1 MTVEFFL
8 IADNTDDAETLAAQL
23 EGVLARSAASAL
35 LIRAGDEDDF
45 AYLAR
50 VKPLAKIAQKHD
62 CAVLLDNR
70 PELVRRAYVDGVHM
84 SGGIKAL
91 REALDELKPDFIVG
105 TGDIGSR
112 HEAMSRGELDIDYL
126 MFGDRDDIDGRE
138 MADWWAETFE
148 VPSVFCAGASDD
160 LSGLKSEFAA
170 FAQADWEKVSPGDAS

>member
-1 MTVEFFL
+1 MTVEIFL

-70 PELVRRAYVDGVHM
+70 PELVRKAYVDGVHM
-84 SGGIKAL
+84 SVSYTHLTLPTIL
-91 REALDELKPDFIVG
+91 RV
-105 TGDIGSR
+105 
-112 HEAMSRGELDIDYL
+112 
-126 MFGDRDDIDGRE
+126 
-138 MADWWAETFE
+138 
-148 VPSVFCAGASDD
+148 
-160 LSGLKSEFAA
+160 
-170 FAQADWEKVSPGDAS
+170 